1 MAVQTR
7 LARAVDAQAVMR
19 LDIVAHRLGLQFGDQ
34 QRAEVARADV
44 GAKRRVFHQMVQH
57 RAGHLPG
64 LVLPQLRAFRIAIRS
79 RRQGL
84 GQVQQVGQPMG
95 QGPRRPVAGHGGDAR
110 QHRGQPFRPDLA
122 RAVALGRPIGQRG
135 GIGKG
140 RAVPAQLQFQLAR
153 LAQHVVSPDRGR
165 SGRGQRM
172 LQQDQQPV
180 DGQRLTE
187 QRGHLAQEQARR
199 GQRQGPARAVVGADV
214 PAVQRR
220 GDAPD
225 QAAVG
230 RDQRDLFAAAFGGV
244 AHDQGDGLG
253 LLAGLVGLDQ
263 GQIRGGGDQVG
274 QGRALGDPLVGDR
287 RGPQRQRDQP
297 VAPSDGGRT
306 AVQRCG

>member
-1 MAVQTR
+1 
-7 LARAVDAQAVMR
+7 
-19 LDIVAHRLGLQFGDQ
+19 
-34 QRAEVARADV
+34 
-44 GAKRRVFHQMVQH
+44 
-57 RAGHLPG
+57 
-64 LVLPQLRAFRIAIRS
+64 
-79 RRQGL
+79 
-84 GQVQQVGQPMG
+84 MG

-153 LAQHVVSPDRGR
+153 LAQHVVAPDRGR

-220 GDAPD
+220 GDASD

-230 RDQRDLFAAAFGGV
+230 RDQRDLFAAAF
-244 AHDQGDGLG
+244 A
-253 LLAGLVGLDQ
+253 ASRM
-263 GQIRGGGDQVG
+263 IRAMVSASWPGWSASIRVRSAVGGDQVG
-274 QGRALGDPLVGDR
+274 QAGPSAIHWSVTGAGRSAREISRLR
-287 RGPQRQRDQP
+287 
-297 VAPSDGGRT
+297 PSDGGRT